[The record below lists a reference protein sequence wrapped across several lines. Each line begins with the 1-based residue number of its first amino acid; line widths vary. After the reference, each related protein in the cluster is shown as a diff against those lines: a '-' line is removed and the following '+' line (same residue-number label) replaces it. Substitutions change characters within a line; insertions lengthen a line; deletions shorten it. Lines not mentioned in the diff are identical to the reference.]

1 MKGNDIKLTAKD
13 KIKNVTTDTDGRV
26 LKIKMEDNNEFFFE
40 DFIELFKA
48 KLQTIV
54 AGEVIS
60 WDDEWRYQRQ
70 IDPKTMESYL
80 DIVEAE
86 GLVANAKF
94 QLTRGQKIG
103 IGAVL
108 LIFFALVFGLIF
120 LKNAGLF

>member
-1 MKGNDIKLTAKD
+1 MKEDIKLTEQD
-13 KIKNVTTDTDGRV
+13 KIQNVKTDTDGKV
-26 LKIKMEDNNEFFFE
+26 VEVTMIDGNKFTFQ
-40 DFIELFKA
+40 DFIELFKL

-103 IGAVL
+103 VGVIL
-108 LIFFALVFGLIF
+108 IIFFALVFGLI
-120 LKNAGLF
+120 LMKNAGLF

>member
-1 MKGNDIKLTAKD
+1 MKEDIKLTEQD
-13 KIKNVTTDTDGRV
+13 KIQNVKTDTDGKV
-26 LKIKMEDNNEFFFE
+26 VEVTMVDGNKFTFQ
-40 DFIELFKA
+40 DFIELFKL
-48 KLQTIV
+48 KLRTIV

-103 IGAVL
+103 VGVIL
-108 LIFFALVFGLIF
+108 IIFFALVFGLIF
-120 LKNAGLF
+120 MKNAGLF